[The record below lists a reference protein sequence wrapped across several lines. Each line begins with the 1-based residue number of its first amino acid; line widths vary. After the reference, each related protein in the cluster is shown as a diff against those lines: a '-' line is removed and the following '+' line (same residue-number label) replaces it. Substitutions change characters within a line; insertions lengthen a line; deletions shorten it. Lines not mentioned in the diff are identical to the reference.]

1 MATIIIKGINIKLL
15 EEQRKIIGNALCRV
29 DDDGSVL
36 LNPEEVNA
44 LLGVSNMLDAWS
56 DEIYHEIYHKEVE
69 G

>member
-1 MATIIIKGINIKLL
+1 MATIIIKDINIKLL

-56 DEIYHEIYHKEVE
+56 DEIYHEIYHKEV
-69 G
+69 

>member
-1 MATIIIKGINIKLL
+1 MATIIIKGINVKLL
-15 EEQRKIIGNALCRV
+15 EEQRKIISNALCRV

-56 DEIYHEIYHKEVE
+56 DEIYHKEVD
-69 G
+69 

>member
-1 MATIIIKGINIKLL
+1 MTTITIKGIDVNLL
-15 EEQRKIIGNALCRV
+15 EEQRKIIGNALCGV

-44 LLGVSNMLDAWS
+44 LLGVSNILDAWS
-56 DEIYHEIYHKEVE
+56 DEIYHKEVE